1 MTSPPSGTSLGDIPD
16 WAFGV
21 RNLVVF
27 SGAGVST
34 DSGIP
39 DFRGP
44 RGVWTRNP
52 GLQNKRTYQA
62 FMTDPALRV
71 SYWRTRLE
79 HPAWQAEPNA
89 GHLAVASLADSDIGT
104 TVVTQNTDGLHQRA
118 GTPVDRVIELH
129 GTMRTSECVQCGRR
143 SPTTEIL
150 ARIEAGEATPPCRV
164 CGGIQKT
171 ASTMFGQTLD
181 PDVFSRAEQAIR
193 ACDLILAVGTTLTV
207 EPAASLCATAV
218 KSGARLVIVN
228 LGTTPYDA
236 IATAI
241 IRDPLGQALPR
252 IAAQLRAAAGASRS
266 AAAEGAPAPP

>member
-1 MTSPPSGTSLGDIPD
+1 MTSPPSGTPLGDIPD

-27 SGAGVST
+27 SGAGIST
-34 DSGIP
+34 ESGIP

-44 RGVWTRNP
+44 RGVWTQNP
-52 GLQNKRTYQA
+52 GLQNTRTYQA
-62 FMTDPALRV
+62 FMADPALQAG
-71 SYWRTRLE
+71 YWKTRFE
-79 HPAWQAEPNA
+79 HPVWQAEPNA
-89 GHLAVASLADSDIGT
+89 GHRAVASLADSAIGT

-118 GTPVDRVIELH
+118 GTPADRVIELH
-129 GTMRTSECVQCGRR
+129 GTMWTSECVQCHRR
-143 SPTTEIL
+143 TPTAEIL
-150 ARIEAGEATPPCRV
+150 ARIETGEPTPPCWI
-164 CGGIQKT
+164 CGGVQKT

-181 PDVFSRAEQAIR
+181 PDVFSRAEQAVR

-236 IATAI
+236 LATDV

-252 IAAQLRAAAGASRS
+252 IAAQLRTAAAPGVSS
-266 AAAEGAPAPP
+266 